1 MKKIKMLLKW
11 IKPHIPVFLLV
22 SFFAIFLPLTY
33 SYVPQFIR
41 YVFDII
47 GEVQDGENTLPVFL
61 LNFFGSYT
69 GIKCVIVVCLT
80 LIIYQGL
87 RGVFMFL
94 NGYIKGK
101 LSEGVSFDM
110 RLKLYHKLQN
120 LPASYYNNSDTG
132 DLIQRCTSDID
143 TIRAFISNQLPN
155 ILYILTSILMG
166 AFQMASINVGIM
178 LITMICIP
186 IEIVASIFFFRY
198 VSKKFEEI
206 EEHEAQMT
214 SVLEGSINGV
224 RVVKAFAKEKYE
236 IDRFNKKSYTLSN
249 ENKKLNRIMGLYW
262 GFSDGFVSLQY
273 ALTLGYCIY
282 LAQSG
287 LKSSDMIVCISYIS
301 MLVYPIRNLGR
312 IISDFGKASVASK
325 RIDEILSLDDEY
337 KVNGTLKPEI
347 KGNIEFKNV
356 SFKFDDTNDHLLND
370 ISFNIKAGETVA
382 IVGKTGTGKSTIASI
397 LVRMLDYD
405 KGSVLLDGVE
415 LKDIDKKWVREN
427 VGIILQE
434 PFLYQKTIYENIAI
448 AKDNLSKEEVFKA
461 AKIAAIHKDILG
473 FEKGYETEVG
483 EKGTTLSGGQKQ
495 RLSISRMLVLNKPI
509 MIFDDSLSAVD
520 TKTDLQIRNALHDCD
535 QSLTSIIITHRITT
549 AKEADKIIVLENG
562 SISAIGK
569 HDELASKPG
578 LYKDLWDIQGDLEH
592 EFVNM
597 VNKTVSE

>member
-1 MKKIKMLLKW
+1 
-11 IKPHIPVFLLV
+11 
-22 SFFAIFLPLTY
+22 
-33 SYVPQFIR
+33 
-41 YVFDII
+41 
-47 GEVQDGENTLPVFL
+47 
-61 LNFFGSYT
+61 
-69 GIKCVIVVCLT
+69 
-80 LIIYQGL
+80 
-87 RGVFMFL
+87 
-94 NGYIKGK
+94 
-101 LSEGVSFDM
+101 
-110 RLKLYHKLQN
+110 
-120 LPASYYNNSDTG
+120 
-132 DLIQRCTSDID
+132 
-143 TIRAFISNQLPN
+143 
-155 ILYILTSILMG
+155 MG

-356 SFKFDDTNDHLLND
+356 KFGYDKDKIIIND
-370 ISFNIKAGETVA
+370 FTAKVKAGEKIA
-382 IVGKTGTGKSTIASI
+382 IVGPTGAGKTTMVNLLMKFYDINDGDILIDGTSIRELKRDNIHSLFTMVLQDTWLFEGSVYDNIAYGMDEVTLDEVKKATKAAHIHNFIESLPNGYDTIITEDGINISKGQKQLLTIARAMLLNANMLILDEATSNVDTRTEIKIQQAMETLMKGKTCFIIAHRLSTIQNADLI
-397 LVRMLDYD
+397 LVVNN
-405 KGSVLLDGVE
+405 G
-415 LKDIDKKWVREN
+415 N
-427 VGIILQE
+427 II
-434 PFLYQKTIYENIAI
+434 
-448 AKDNLSKEEVFKA
+448 
-461 AKIAAIHKDILG
+461 
-473 FEKGYETEVG
+473 
-483 EKGTTLSGGQKQ
+483 EKGTHKELLLKKGFYYDLHNSQ
-495 RLSISRMLVLNKPI
+495 
-509 MIFDDSLSAVD
+509 FD
-520 TKTDLQIRNALHDCD
+520 
-535 QSLTSIIITHRITT
+535 
-549 AKEADKIIVLENG
+549 
-562 SISAIGK
+562 
-569 HDELASKPG
+569 
-578 LYKDLWDIQGDLEH
+578 
-592 EFVNM
+592 
-597 VNKTVSE
+597 

>member
-415 LKDIDKKWVREN
+415 LKDIDKVEIRGTK
-427 VGIILQE
+427 
-434 PFLYQKTIYENIAI
+434 
-448 AKDNLSKEEVFKA
+448 AKEVMNSDGK
-461 AKIAAIHKDILG
+461 HLG
-473 FEKGYETEVG
+473 EVEVG
-483 EKGTTLSGGQKQ
+483 AEIYTTEESIDQGDGSKWKKVIYMNEHDKKFKTGYIKGIYIQEKMEEL
-495 RLSISRMLVLNKPI
+495 
-509 MIFDDSLSAVD
+509 FVD
-520 TKTDLQIRNALHDCD
+520 TEKDGGVDLNIRN
-535 QSLTSIIITHRITT
+535 
-549 AKEADKIIVLENG
+549 EADING
-562 SISAIGK
+562 SIIGK
-569 HDELASKPG
+569 AKNKSTIKIVDFS
-578 LYKDLWDIQGDLEH
+578 DGDLIIGKDGNDYYQTIIAEKV
-592 EFVNM
+592 ENSNIKEGIDPLSGDIYVDGIKYTKGYVNADYIALLREC
-597 VNKTVSE
+597 TDLER